1 MRFRSYNKGGPLHY
15 SALLRNYPAIFLV
28 PLLPPSPP
36 ISLSVLCLRFPPCWL
51 SSVKLCICVKK
62 ARELIFWRA
71 GRSLSLSIPFLFFSH
86 SNFTNR
92 SLSESPCHLEAY
104 QSSQT
109 LMLQAFSRLHVFRK
123 YFLCPLLHAASARRV
138 GRLEP
143 PLF

>member
-71 GRSLSLSIPFLFFSH
+71 GRSLS
-86 SNFTNR
+86 
-92 SLSESPCHLEAY
+92 
-104 QSSQT
+104 
-109 LMLQAFSRLHVFRK
+109 
-123 YFLCPLLHAASARRV
+123 
-138 GRLEP
+138 P
-143 PLF
+143 PLFPFFSFPIRISQIGRFPNSLATWKRINPPKHLCSRRSVAYTCLESIFYVRYYMLPARDVWVA